1 MPIPGRVDYVKKLA
15 PSLPLNRLGA
25 AKEIAGAYLYLF
37 GNAYSTGSV
46 VVVDGG
52 VTC

>member
-1 MPIPGRVDYVKKLA
+1 MKISVIGFPQ
-15 PSLPLNRLGA
+15 
-25 AKEIAGAYLYLF
+25 IADAYLYLF

-46 VVVDGG
+46 IVVDGG